1 MNEPTASARIEME
14 VPPEAVYQLVS
25 DLPGLAS
32 LAREFESGKWLGG
45 AQEAAV
51 GVRFRGHN
59 RGAKHSWSTTSIVT
73 DAEPGQRFA
82 FDVYSVGLRVSRWVY
97 DIEPTESGCRVEQRT
112 WDLRPAWFRPLA
124 NFVAGVYD
132 RAEHNRRNMEHTLL
146 QVKATAEAA
155 RA

>member
-1 MNEPTASARIEME
+1 MNEPSASARIEMNASAD
-14 VPPEAVYQLVS
+14 VVYELVS

-32 LAREFESGKWLGG
+32 LAVEFAGGKWLGG
-45 AQEAAV
+45 VEKAAV
-51 GVRFRGHN
+51 GARFRGQN
-59 RGAKHSWSTTSIVT
+59 KGAKRTWSTTSVVT
-73 DAEPGQRFA
+73 DAEPGRRFA
-82 FDVYSVGLRVSRWVY
+82 FDVYSVGMRASRWVY
-97 DIEPTESGCRVEQRT
+97 DIEPTEYGCRVEQRT

-132 RAEHNRRNMEHTLL
+132 RDDFNRRNMEHTLG